1 MSPKEYVVTQR
12 ISHAR
17 FIIESGDFDSI
28 AEVAQLVGYNDPLYF
43 SKAFKKLYGIS
54 PSSFNR
60 E

>member
-28 AEVAQLVGYNDPLYF
+28 AEVAELVGYNDPLYF
-43 SKAFKKLYGIS
+43 SKAFKKIYGFS
-54 PSSFNR
+54 PTSTSK
-60 E
+60 